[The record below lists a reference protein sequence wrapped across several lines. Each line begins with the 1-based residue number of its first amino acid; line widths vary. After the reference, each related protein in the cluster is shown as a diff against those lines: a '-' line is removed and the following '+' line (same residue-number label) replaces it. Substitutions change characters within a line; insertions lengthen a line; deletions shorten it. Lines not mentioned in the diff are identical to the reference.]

1 MSSLTE
7 RLLTALIGIPLILTF
22 LYLGGIFFYL
32 LVLMATILALAEY
45 RGLWELKNC
54 QISNWIYLAGAG
66 LITLSGLEL
75 SAYSLVFIFTVF
87 VTLFIYHGLQG
98 TWQNSTI
105 ATGVALV
112 IIGLVYIAWP
122 LSLLL
127 PLREYGFDV
136 VLLLLALVFG
146 SDTAAFFI
154 GSRFGRHPLAPRISP
169 KKSIEGA
176 IGALITSSLVGAAW
190 SIFFSTSLPI
200 IAGIFLG
207 LLASILAQTGDLLE
221 SMLKRFCGAK
231 DSGKLLPGHGGI
243 LDRLDSLLLVI
254 PLIYYLAN
262 LIK

>member
-98 TWQNSTI
+98 TWQNSNI
-105 ATGVALV
+105 ATGVALL

-127 PLREYGFDV
+127 PLREHGLSI

-154 GSRFGRHPLAPRISP
+154 GSQFGRHPLAPRISP

-176 IGALITSSLVGAAW
+176 VAALIISGLVGVVW
-190 SIFFSTSLPI
+190 SMFFSTSLPI
-200 IAGIFLG
+200 IAGI
-207 LLASILAQTGDLLE
+207 S
-221 SMLKRFCGAK
+221 
-231 DSGKLLPGHGGI
+231 
-243 LDRLDSLLLVI
+243 LVI
-254 PLIYYLAN
+254 CLN
-262 LIK
+262 LC